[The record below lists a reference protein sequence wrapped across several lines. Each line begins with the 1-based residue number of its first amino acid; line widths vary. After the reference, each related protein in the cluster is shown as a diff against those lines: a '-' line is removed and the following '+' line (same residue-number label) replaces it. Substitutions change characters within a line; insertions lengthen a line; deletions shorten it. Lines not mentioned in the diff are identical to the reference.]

1 MKRTFKII
9 GLVLLGLFSLFI
21 IAGVI
26 IGTVYQDEVRSAVV
40 NELQKNFTRKII
52 INDEEDI
59 HFSLFSKFPKAS
71 LELDNIT
78 APGIAKD
85 APPLLKAKRVYL
97 MFDMLSIF
105 TKNFEIDAVD
115 LQEGEMNIGYE
126 TGDLA
131 NFYIW
136 KESTDEEDE
145 PDGGVEVN
153 LTMINLDDIN
163 FSYFN
168 QDEES
173 KYTFQLEKIDLYPV
187 FNETNI
193 AFASEGTL
201 AIKKLKNPDFNFDK
215 LVEVDHHLRGGNFFF
230 ESGELKMREV
240 ELELDDK
247 LIVSGTGSVSDK
259 KDGIY
264 FDLKAK
270 SEKTDITDIL
280 SLLPPSYLEDITPL
294 KPEGETTLNILINN
308 KLDVVRAPDIKVD
321 FDAHDLQFTL
331 KEENLTF
338 DNISAKGSY
347 FFDGKS
353 ILNAHKINIS
363 AFALNFGEN
372 SAIKGELAVSEMK
385 NPNIKLKGNAKI
397 DLKDLHKK
405 ITLKNVE
412 EISGNTTAN
421 FDFQGKLSDIF
432 INKSTQYL
440 DRLKSDGEL
449 LFNNVNVKMA
459 NDPNQYKDIRGKIS
473 FNNKDFAVDSLSG
486 FANSSDFSIQGKVP
500 DIYLFLLGKSDFKM
514 SAAVQS
520 NNFNMDEFLS
530 ESESSDDEEYKLTLP
545 EKTSLQ
551 LRFDIGHFSF
561 RKFEA
566 NNVIGNASLENQMLK
581 LNDFNCKTSD
591 GTAKING
598 FVDAANKD
606 KVVFECSGKL
616 DRINVKKMFTQFENF
631 GQEFIMDK
639 HIEGILTSTI
649 FFKAEADTNLN
660 IDMKRMY
667 TRAHLKI
674 ENGQLQDFPSMVEL
688 DDFLAK
694 EYKMK
699 NLDLKHLKFATLE
712 NDIEI
717 LDQTIIIPNMEIKS
731 NAMNVEIAGEHG
743 FDEKINYKFR
753 IKSSQLIKAYRKKKQ
768 DNNEFIEQEED
779 QSEIIPF
786 YMRGTVDDPEF
797 GYDKESRKEIIKS
810 KKEQKKDELKDAFR
824 KEFGEKKQEETK
836 KKENIKSGEFKE
848 VNEGQNKTTHTVEWE
863 DN

>member
-1 MKRTFKII
+1 
-9 GLVLLGLFSLFI
+9 LGLFLLFI

-40 NELQKNFTRKII
+40 SELQKNFTRKII

-78 APGIAKD
+78 APGIDKD

-97 MFDMLSIF
+97 MFDMLSVF

-115 LQEGEMNIGYE
+115 VQEGEMNLGYE
-126 TGDLA
+126 TGDRA

-136 KESTDEEDE
+136 KESTDEDDE

-153 LTMINLDDIN
+153 LTMINLDDIA

-187 FNETNI
+187 FNESNI
-193 AFASEGTL
+193 AFASEGDL
-201 AIKKLKNPDFNFDK
+201 AVKKLKNPDFNFDK
-215 LVEVDHHLRGGNFFF
+215 TVEMDHHLRGGNFFF
-230 ESGELKMREV
+230 ETGELKMREV
-240 ELELDDK
+240 ELEIDDK
-247 LIVSGTGSVSDK
+247 ILLNGNGSVIDK

-264 FDLKAK
+264 FDLKAN
-270 SEKTDITDIL
+270 SEKVDISDLLSIL
-280 SLLPPSYLEDITPL
+280 PANYLEDITPL
-294 KPEGETTLNILINN
+294 KLQGESSFNVLINN

-338 DNISAKGSY
+338 NDISAKGFY
-347 FFDGKS
+347 TFDGKS
-353 ILNAHKINIS
+353 ILDAHKVNVNH
-363 AFALNFGEN
+363 FALNIGEH
-372 SAIKGELAVSEMK
+372 SAIKGELAVSEMR
-385 NPNIKLKGNAKI
+385 NPTIKLKGTAEV
-397 DLKDLHKK
+397 DLNDLHKK
-405 ITLKNVE
+405 IALKNVE
-412 EISGNTTAN
+412 EISGKTHAN

-432 INKSTQYL
+432 IEKSTQYL

-449 LFNNVNVKMA
+449 LFNNVNVKLA
-459 NDPNQYKDIRGKIS
+459 NDPNQYKDIHGRIS
-473 FNNKDFAVDSLSG
+473 FNNKDFAVDSLIG
-486 FANSSDFSIQGKVP
+486 FANSSDFNIQGKVP

-520 NNFNMDEFLS
+520 NTFNMDEFLS
-530 ESESSDDEEYKLTLP
+530 ESESKDDEEYKLTLP
-545 EKTSLQ
+545 QKTTLQ
-551 LRFDIGHFSF
+551 LRFNIGKFIF

-566 NNVIGNASLENQMLK
+566 NNVIGSGALEDQVLK
-581 LNDFNCKTSD
+581 LNDFSCKTSD
-591 GTAKING
+591 GSAKING
-598 FVDAANKD
+598 FIDAAKKD
-606 KVVFECSGKL
+606 KITFECSGQLEK
-616 DRINVKKMFTQFENF
+616 INVKKMFTQFENF
-631 GQEFIMDK
+631 GQDFIMDK
-639 HIEGILTSTI
+639 HIEGVLTSTI
-649 FFKAEADTNLN
+649 FFKAEADSNLN

-667 TRAHLKI
+667 TRAHVKI

-731 NAMNVEIAGEHG
+731 SAMNVEIAGEHG
-743 FDEKINYKFR
+743 FDEKINYRFR

-810 KKEQKKDELKDAFR
+810 KKEQRKDDLKDAFR
-824 KEFGEKKQEETK
+824 KEFGQKKTEETQ
-836 KKENIKSGEFKE
+836 KKESAKTNDFKE
-848 VNEGQNKTTHTVEWE
+848 VNDDQKKTTHTVEW
-863 DN
+863 DGN